1 MSFLRRIEPFLYSR
15 RNIAGTLLALGGLG
29 LFFLGITGGVLALGI
44 VAALYAI
51 GYLLVPPERG
61 LSLTLDAAQDASEI
75 RSGLDRLLNSIRGRV
90 ADDIYARVESIRDSI
105 LVTLPREGTATGVDA
120 ADPNVHLIRQTAL
133 AYLPQAL
140 DSYLAVPRIY
150 AERRAVA
157 DGRTPHDVLLDQLH
171 LMDVKMREVAED
183 VVAHDSERLL
193 AHGRFLQ
200 ERFASSSLQLA
211 PVGEPVEYMPESR
224 DRPRIL

>member
-1 MSFLRRIEPFLYSR
+1 VSFLRRIEPFLYSR

-29 LFFLGITGGVLALGI
+29 LYFLGITGGLLALPI

-61 LSLTLDAAQDASEI
+61 LRLNLDAAQDAGQI
-75 RSGLDRLLNSIRGRV
+75 RAGLDRLLNSIRGRV
-90 ADDIYARVESIRDSI
+90 ADDIYARVETIRDSI
-105 LVTLPREGTATGVDA
+105 LVTLPLEGGGASVDA
-120 ADPNVHLIRQTAL
+120 SDPNVYLIRQTAL
-133 AYLPQAL
+133 NYLPQAL
-140 DSYLAVPRIY
+140 DSYLAVPRLY

-157 DGRTPHDVLLDQLH
+157 DGRTPHDVLLDQLN
-171 LMDVKMREVAED
+171 LMDTKMREVAED

-200 ERFASSSLQLA
+200 ERFASSSLQLQPA
-211 PVGEPVEYMPESR
+211 GEPVEYMPESR